1 MFPKKILPVF
11 VLWNLIGS
19 VNFILVPFLQFP
31 QKIHSDSAQ
40 NPIDLLPTSRSI
52 PRMKNFQTKSL
63 QKSFKVTKKFKTY
76 MYHFIVQLIN
86 YLTGQ
91 TGTPYVQVQ
100 QALLIETNI
109 SAFIF
114 NYQIQ

>member
-1 MFPKKILPVF
+1 
-11 VLWNLIGS
+11 
-19 VNFILVPFLQFP
+19 
-31 QKIHSDSAQ
+31 
-40 NPIDLLPTSRSI
+40 
-52 PRMKNFQTKSL
+52 
-63 QKSFKVTKKFKTY
+63 

-100 QALLIETNI
+100 QALLIDTNI